1 MPAVETTRCK
11 KIGTTT
17 HVSVVKKAKQ
27 KLIVWMLF
35 FSLNY
40 YLLNSYSWSH
50 LYHFEFYVSSNI
62 LSLLLWRFCVIT
74 IVYWKVFQLKS
85 LVLLILILDQ
95 VPCSWRN
102 SYSDMSKSA
111 VCLHFQKC
119 KHRSCSCPTP
129 ATHLKSYRFCR
140 LEFNLANFFPA
151 VLFLQS
157 LYLDASLWENWER
170 K

>member
-1 MPAVETTRCK
+1 MFLRT
-11 KIGTTT
+11 
-17 HVSVVKKAKQ
+17 
-27 KLIVWMLF
+27 F
-35 FSLNY
+35 
-40 YLLNSYSWSH
+40 
-50 LYHFEFYVSSNI
+50 
-62 LSLLLWRFCVIT
+62 LSLLFWRFCVIT

-102 SYSDMSKSA
+102 SCSDMSKSA

-119 KHRSCSCPTP
+119 KQRSCSCPTP

-157 LYLDASLWENWER
+157 LYLDASMWEKLR
-170 K
+170 KKIIMKYWKKRAVKYNEVCFW